1 MIGTLLAICEAHY
14 QLNKDNNDEPLIRQI
29 KEYKRINRYMG
40 KEIGDLFLERNFSSR
55 SANKSYLQT
64 VAMLADDVL
73 QEKSELNIKGYF
85 FSRISQQ
92 P

>member
-85 FSRISQQ
+85 
-92 P
+92 

>member
-85 FSRISQQ
+85 LAALA

>member
-1 MIGTLLAICEAHY
+1 
-14 QLNKDNNDEPLIRQI
+14 
-29 KEYKRINRYMG
+29 MG

-73 QEKSELNIKGYF
+73 QENLS
-85 FSRISQQ
+85 
-92 P
+92 